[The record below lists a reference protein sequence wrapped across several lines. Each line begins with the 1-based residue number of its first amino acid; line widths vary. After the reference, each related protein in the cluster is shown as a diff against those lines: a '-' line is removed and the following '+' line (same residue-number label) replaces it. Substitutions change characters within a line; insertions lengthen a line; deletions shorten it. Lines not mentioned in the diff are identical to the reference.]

1 VVSRNLYIFNNKR
14 IVLWFYRR
22 VGAYFI
28 TGRAQ
33 KTHKHV
39 YIVWFCGVQKGE
51 RITTTITIEVPF
63 EIVVELLFALYVHGV
78 NGGNR
83 AFL

>member
-1 VVSRNLYIFNNKR
+1 MVLSEGWRLFHYWEGTKNAQARVYRL
-14 IVLWFYRR
+14 VLW
-22 VGAYFI
+22 
-28 TGRAQ
+28 
-33 KTHKHV
+33 
-39 YIVWFCGVQKGE
+39 VQKGE